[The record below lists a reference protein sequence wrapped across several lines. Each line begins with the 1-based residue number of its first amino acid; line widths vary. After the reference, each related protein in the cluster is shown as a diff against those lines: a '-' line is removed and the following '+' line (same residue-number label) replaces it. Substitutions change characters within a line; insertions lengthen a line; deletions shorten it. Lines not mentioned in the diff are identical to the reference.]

1 MATLTH
7 DPRVLLSDERL
18 TVLGLLLEV
27 QHGVRSAV
35 DPDLEA
41 HGVPGSTF
49 EVLVRLARSPG
60 GRLRMS
66 DLAAQS
72 TLSNSGLTRVVDR
85 LHAQGCVERV
95 QDEIDR
101 RVIFAVITEQGRD
114 RVLGVL
120 PSHLATIERVLTS
133 ALDDDELAALV
144 HALRKIRAVVKPEA
158 DPAMAR
164 SA

>member
-7 DPRVLLSDERL
+7 DSVSLLSDERL
-18 TVLGLLLEV
+18 TVMGLLLEV
-27 QHGVRSAV
+27 QHGVRAIV
-35 DPDLEA
+35 EPDLEA

-49 EVLVRLARSPG
+49 EVLLRLARSPG

-85 LHAQGCVERV
+85 LHAHGCVERI
-95 QDEIDR
+95 QDGTDR
-101 RVIFAVITEQGRD
+101 RVIHAVITEQGRA

-120 PSHLATIERVLTS
+120 PAHLATVERTLTA
-133 ALDDDELAALV
+133 ALDPHELDAFV
-144 HALRKIRAVVKPEA
+144 NALRKIRAVVKPEA
-158 DPAMAR
+158 DPAA
-164 SA
+164 